1 MQTVTVSAESGFV
14 AEEQTVTHIATG
26 GTLTLNLRCV
36 ARRRPPS

>member
-14 AEEQTVTHIATG
+14 AEQTVTHVATG
-26 GTLTLNLRCV
+26 GTLTLNLRCA